1 MKAFITARIDK
12 TQVDRLI
19 SNGFEVE
26 QGGFGLTGVKLT
38 EAELIEKFKNI
49 EVAVVEFEN
58 ITDAVLES
66 AKRLKVVACL
76 RNEPGASLDIAA
88 ATKRGIPALFAPGRN
103 AVAVAEYTLGLMISI
118 ARSIPTTHH
127 LLRYT
132 DELTAVAYSDKS
144 GERKNVTSEWSMDPD
159 APFQR
164 FQGDELMGKT
174 VGLVGAGFIG
184 QEIAK
189 RVSAL
194 GMKLIAFDPYAKA
207 DQLAKLSITS
217 VGLDELAAQ
226 SDFVVMAAKVTP
238 ESTGLFGAKQFAA
251 MKPSAYFINTAR
263 AALVD
268 YDALFQALS
277 HKKIAGAGLD
287 VYPTEPLPGDSPFR
301 NLTNVVLSPH
311 LAGATRE
318 VVEHHSKMVVDDL
331 LGLLDGKVP
340 TRIANPTVMDDFMK
354 SGGLK

>member
-49 EVAVVEFEN
+49 EVAIVEFEN

-66 AKRLKVVACL
+66 AKSLKVVACL

-132 DELTAVAYSDKS
+132 DELTAVSYSDKS

-194 GMKLIAFDPYAKA
+194 GMKVIAFDPYAKA

-217 VGLDELAAQ
+217 LGLDELAAQ
-226 SDFVVMAAKVTP
+226 SDFVVMAAKVTA
-238 ESTGLFGAKQFAA
+238 ESTGVFGVKQFEL
-251 MKPSAYFINTAR
+251 MKRGAYFINTAR

-268 YDALFQALS
+268 YDALFQAL
-277 HKKIAGAGLD
+277 KDQKIAGAGLD

-301 NLTNVVLSPH
+301 KLTNVVLSPH

-340 TRIANPTVMDDFMK
+340 TRLANPTVMDEFMK

>member
-217 VGLDELAAQ
+217 IGLDELAAQ

>member
-38 EAELIEKFKNI
+38 ETELIEKFKNI

-66 AKRLKVVACL
+66 ANRLKVVACL

-132 DELTAVAYSDKS
+132 DELTAVSYSDKS

-189 RVSAL
+189 RVAAL

-238 ESTGLFGAKQFAA
+238 ESTGLFGAKQFGL
-251 MKPSAYFINTAR
+251 MKSGAYFINTAR

-268 YDALFQALS
+268 YEALFQALNQ
-277 HKKIAGAGLD
+277 KKIAGAGLD

-301 NLTNVVLSPH
+301 KLTNVVLSPH

-331 LGLLDGKVP
+331 LGLIDGKVP
-340 TRIANPTVMDDFMK
+340 TRLANPSVMDEFMK

>member
-12 TQVDRLI
+12 TQVNRLI

-38 EAELIEKFKNI
+38 ETELIEKFKNI

-118 ARSIPTTHH
+118 ARSIPITHH

-132 DELTAVAYSDKS
+132 DELTAVSYSDKS

-189 RVSAL
+189 RVAAL

-207 DQLAKLSITS
+207 DQLAKLSISS

-238 ESTGLFGAKQFAA
+238 ESTGLFGAKQFGL
-251 MKPSAYFINTAR
+251 MKSGAYFINTAR

-268 YDALFQALS
+268 YEALFQALNQ
-277 HKKIAGAGLD
+277 KKIAGAGLD

-301 NLTNVVLSPH
+301 KLTNVVLSPH

-331 LGLLDGKVP
+331 LGLIDGKVP
-340 TRIANPTVMDDFMK
+340 TRLANPSVMDEFMK

>member
-12 TQVDRLI
+12 TQVERLV

-38 EAELIEKFKNI
+38 EAELIEKFKSI
-49 EVAVVEFEN
+49 EVAIVEFEN

-66 AKRLKVVACL
+66 AKNLKVVACL

-132 DELTAVAYSDKS
+132 DELTAVTYSDKS
-144 GERKNVTSEWSMDPD
+144 GERKNVTSEWSMDPG
-159 APFQR
+159 APFQK

-189 RVSAL
+189 RVAAL

-217 VGLDELAAQ
+217 VELDELAAQ

-277 HKKIAGAGLD
+277 QNKIAGAGLD

-301 NLTNVVLSPH
+301 KLTNVVLSPH

-340 TRIANPTVMDDFMK
+340 TRIANPAVMDNFMK

>member
-1 MKAFITARIDK
+1 MRAFITARIDK
-12 TQVDRLI
+12 TQVDRLV

-66 AKRLKVVACL
+66 AKNLKVVACL

-132 DELTAVAYSDKS
+132 DELTAVTYSDKS
-144 GERKNVTSEWSMDPD
+144 GERKNVTSEWSMDPG

-189 RVSAL
+189 RVAAL
-194 GMKLIAFDPYAKA
+194 EMKLIAFDPYAKA

-217 VGLDELAAQ
+217 LALDELATQ

-238 ESTGLFGAKQFAA
+238 ESTGLFGANQFAA

-268 YDALFQALS
+268 YDALFQALNENR
-277 HKKIAGAGLD
+277 IAGAGLD

-301 NLTNVVLSPH
+301 KLTNVVLSPH
-311 LAGATRE
+311 LAGASRE

-340 TRIANPTVMDDFMK
+340 TRIANPAVMDNFMK

>member
-26 QGGFGLTGVKLT
+26 QGGFGLTGVKLS

-118 ARSIPTTHH
+118 ARSIPITHH

-132 DELTAVAYSDKS
+132 DELTAVSYSDKS

-189 RVSAL
+189 RVAAL

-238 ESTGLFGAKQFAA
+238 ESTGLFGAKQFGL
-251 MKPSAYFINTAR
+251 MKSGAYFINTAR

-268 YDALFQALS
+268 YEALFQALNQ
-277 HKKIAGAGLD
+277 KKIAGAGLD

-301 NLTNVVLSPH
+301 KLTNVVLSPH

-331 LGLLDGKVP
+331 LGLIDGKLP
-340 TRIANPTVMDDFMK
+340 TRLANPSVMDEFMK

>member
-26 QGGFGLTGVKLT
+26 QGGFGLTGVKLS

-132 DELTAVAYSDKS
+132 DELTAVSYSDKS
-144 GERKNVTSEWSMDPD
+144 GERRNVTSEWSMDPD

-189 RVSAL
+189 RVAAL

-238 ESTGLFGAKQFAA
+238 ESTGLFGAKQFGL
-251 MKPSAYFINTAR
+251 MKSGAYFINTAR

-268 YDALFQALS
+268 YEALFQALNQ
-277 HKKIAGAGLD
+277 KKIAGAGLD

-301 NLTNVVLSPH
+301 KLTNVVLSPH

-331 LGLLDGKVP
+331 LGLIDGKVP
-340 TRIANPTVMDDFMK
+340 TRLANPSVMDEFMK

>member
-1 MKAFITARIDK
+1 
-12 TQVDRLI
+12 
-19 SNGFEVE
+19 
-26 QGGFGLTGVKLT
+26 
-38 EAELIEKFKNI
+38 
-49 EVAVVEFEN
+49 
-58 ITDAVLES
+58 
-66 AKRLKVVACL
+66 VVACL

-118 ARSIPTTHH
+118 ARSIPITHH

-132 DELTAVAYSDKS
+132 DELTAVSYSDKS

-189 RVSAL
+189 RVAAL

-238 ESTGLFGAKQFAA
+238 ESTGVFGAKQFGL
-251 MKPSAYFINTAR
+251 MKSGAYFINTAR

-268 YDALFQALS
+268 YEALFQALNQ
-277 HKKIAGAGLD
+277 KKIAGAGLD

-301 NLTNVVLSPH
+301 KLTNVVLSPH

-331 LGLLDGKVP
+331 LGLIDGKVP
-340 TRIANPTVMDDFMK
+340 TRLANPSVMDEFMK

>member
-38 EAELIEKFKNI
+38 ETELIEKFKNI

-58 ITDAVLES
+58 ITDAVLDS

-118 ARSIPTTHH
+118 ARSIPITHH

-132 DELTAVAYSDKS
+132 DELTAVSYSDKS

-189 RVSAL
+189 RVAAL

-238 ESTGLFGAKQFAA
+238 ESTGLFGAKQFGL
-251 MKPSAYFINTAR
+251 MKSGAYFINTAR

-268 YDALFQALS
+268 YEALFQALNQ
-277 HKKIAGAGLD
+277 KKIAGAGLD

-301 NLTNVVLSPH
+301 KLTNVVLSPH

-331 LGLLDGKVP
+331 LGLIDGKVP
-340 TRIANPTVMDDFMK
+340 TRLANPSVMDEFMK

>member
-189 RVSAL
+189 RVAAL

-340 TRIANPTVMDDFMK
+340 TRIANPTVMDEFMK

>member
-1 MKAFITARIDK
+1 
-12 TQVDRLI
+12 
-19 SNGFEVE
+19 
-26 QGGFGLTGVKLT
+26 
-38 EAELIEKFKNI
+38 
-49 EVAVVEFEN
+49 
-58 ITDAVLES
+58 
-66 AKRLKVVACL
+66 
-76 RNEPGASLDIAA
+76 
-88 ATKRGIPALFAPGRN
+88 
-103 AVAVAEYTLGLMISI
+103 MISI

-189 RVSAL
+189 RVAAL

-277 HKKIAGAGLD
+277 QKKIAGAGLD

-301 NLTNVVLSPH
+301 KLTNVVLSPH

-331 LGLLDGKVP
+331 LGLIDGKVP
-340 TRIANPTVMDDFMK
+340 TRLANPSVMDEFMK

>member
-189 RVSAL
+189 RVAAL

-238 ESTGLFGAKQFAA
+238 ESTGVFGVKQFGL
-251 MKPSAYFINTAR
+251 MKRGAYFINTAR

-277 HKKIAGAGLD
+277 QKKIAGAGLD

-301 NLTNVVLSPH
+301 KLTNVVLSPH

-331 LGLLDGKVP
+331 LDLLDGKVP
-340 TRIANPTVMDDFMK
+340 TRLANPVVIDEFMK

>member
-49 EVAVVEFEN
+49 DVAVVEFEN

-118 ARSIPTTHH
+118 ARSIPITHH

-132 DELTAVAYSDKS
+132 DELTAVSYSDKS

-189 RVSAL
+189 RVAAL

-238 ESTGLFGAKQFAA
+238 ESTGLFGAKQFGL
-251 MKPSAYFINTAR
+251 MKSGAYFINTAR

-268 YDALFQALS
+268 YEALFQALNQ
-277 HKKIAGAGLD
+277 KKIAGAGLD

-301 NLTNVVLSPH
+301 KLTNVVLSPH

-331 LGLLDGKVP
+331 LGLIDGKVP
-340 TRIANPTVMDDFMK
+340 TRLANPSVMDEFMK

>member
-1 MKAFITARIDK
+1 M
-12 TQVDRLI
+12 
-19 SNGFEVE
+19 
-26 QGGFGLTGVKLT
+26 
-38 EAELIEKFKNI
+38 
-49 EVAVVEFEN
+49 
-58 ITDAVLES
+58 
-66 AKRLKVVACL
+66 
-76 RNEPGASLDIAA
+76 DIAA

-118 ARSIPTTHH
+118 ARSIPITHH

-132 DELTAVAYSDKS
+132 DELTAVSYSDKS

-189 RVSAL
+189 RVAAL

-238 ESTGLFGAKQFAA
+238 ESTGLFGAKQFGL
-251 MKPSAYFINTAR
+251 MKSGAYFINTAR

-268 YDALFQALS
+268 YEALFQALNQ
-277 HKKIAGAGLD
+277 KKIAGAGLD

-301 NLTNVVLSPH
+301 KLTNVVLSPH

-331 LGLLDGKVP
+331 LGLIDGKVP
-340 TRIANPTVMDDFMK
+340 TRLANPSVMDEFMK

>member
-12 TQVDRLI
+12 TQIDRLI

-49 EVAVVEFEN
+49 DVAVVEFEN
-58 ITDAVLES
+58 VTDAVLES
-66 AKRLKVVACL
+66 AKSLKVVACL
-76 RNEPGASLDIAA
+76 RNEPGASLDIAG

-132 DELTAVAYSDKS
+132 DELTAVSYSDKS
-144 GERKNVTSEWSMDPD
+144 GERKSVTSEWSMDPD

-189 RVSAL
+189 RVAAL
-194 GMKLIAFDPYAKA
+194 GMKVIAFDPYAKA

-217 VGLDELAAQ
+217 IGLDELAAQ

-238 ESTGLFGAKQFAA
+238 ESTGVFGAKQFGL
-251 MKPSAYFINTAR
+251 MKSGAYFINTAR

-268 YDALFQALS
+268 YDALFQALNN
-277 HKKIAGAGLD
+277 KKIAGAGLD

-301 NLTNVVLSPH
+301 KLTNVVLSPH
-311 LAGATRE
+311 LAGATRQ

-331 LGLLDGKVP
+331 LGLIDGKVP
-340 TRIANPTVMDDFMK
+340 TRLANPSVMDEFMK

>member
-38 EAELIEKFKNI
+38 ETELIEKFKNI

-118 ARSIPTTHH
+118 ARSIPITHH

-132 DELTAVAYSDKS
+132 DELTAVSYSDKS

-189 RVSAL
+189 RVAAL

-238 ESTGLFGAKQFAA
+238 ESTGLFGAKQFGL
-251 MKPSAYFINTAR
+251 MKSGAYFINTAR

-268 YDALFQALS
+268 YEALFQALNQ
-277 HKKIAGAGLD
+277 KKIAGAGLD

-301 NLTNVVLSPH
+301 KLTNVVLSPH

-331 LGLLDGKVP
+331 LGLIDGKVP
-340 TRIANPTVMDDFMK
+340 TRLANPSVMDEFMK

>member
-1 MKAFITARIDK
+1 
-12 TQVDRLI
+12 LI

-174 VGLVGAGFIG
+174 AGLVGAGFIG

>member
-49 EVAVVEFEN
+49 DVAVVEFEN

-132 DELTAVAYSDKS
+132 DELTAVSYSDKS

-189 RVSAL
+189 RVAAL
-194 GMKLIAFDPYAKA
+194 GMKVIAFDPYAKA

-217 VGLDELAAQ
+217 LALDELAAQ

-238 ESTGLFGAKQFAA
+238 ESTGVFGAKQFGL
-251 MKPSAYFINTAR
+251 MKSGAYFINTAR

-268 YDALFQALS
+268 YDALFQALNN
-277 HKKIAGAGLD
+277 KKIAGAGLD

-301 NLTNVVLSPH
+301 KLTNVVLSPH

-340 TRIANPTVMDDFMK
+340 TRLANPSVMDEFMK
-354 SGGLK
+354 TGGLK

>member
-12 TQVDRLI
+12 TQVDRLV
-19 SNGFEVE
+19 SNGFDVE
-26 QGGFGLTGVKLT
+26 QGGFGITGVKLT
-38 EAELIEKFKNI
+38 ETELIEKFKNI

-66 AKRLKVVACL
+66 AKNLKVVACL
-76 RNEPGASLDIAA
+76 RNEPGASLDIAS

-132 DELTAVAYSDKS
+132 DELTAVTYSDKS
-144 GERKNVTSEWSMDPD
+144 GERKNVTSEWSMDPG

-189 RVSAL
+189 RVAAL

-217 VGLDELAAQ
+217 VALDELAAQ

-238 ESTGLFGAKQFAA
+238 ESTGLFGANQFAA

-268 YDALFQALS
+268 YDALFQALNEN
-277 HKKIAGAGLD
+277 KIAGAGLD
-287 VYPTEPLPGDSPFR
+287 VYPTEPLPGGSPFR
-301 NLTNVVLSPH
+301 KLTNVVLSPH

-340 TRIANPTVMDDFMK
+340 SRIANPDVMDNFMK

>member
-12 TQVDRLI
+12 TQVNRLI
-19 SNGFEVE
+19 SSGFEVE
-26 QGGFGLTGVKLT
+26 QGGFGLTGVKLS
-38 EAELIEKFKNI
+38 EAELIEKFKDI
-49 EVAVVEFEN
+49 EVGIVEFEN
-58 ITDAVLES
+58 ITAAVLAS

-88 ATKRGIPALFAPGRN
+88 ATKQGVPALFAPGRN

-132 DELTAVAYSDKS
+132 DDLTTVSYSDKS
-144 GERKNVTSEWSMDPD
+144 GERKNVTSEWSMDLD

-189 RVSAL
+189 RVAAL
-194 GMKLIAFDPYAKA
+194 GMKVVAFDPYAKA
-207 DQLAKLSITS
+207 DQLAKLSIKTTE
-217 VGLDELAAQ
+217 LDQLAAQ

-238 ESTGLFGAKQFAA
+238 ESAGLFGVKQFAL
-251 MKPSAYFINTAR
+251 MKGSAYFINTAR

-268 YDALFQALS
+268 YDALFKVLKEKRLPGPPLMSIQLS
-277 HKKIAGAGLD
+277 HCQVI
-287 VYPTEPLPGDSPFR
+287 
-301 NLTNVVLSPH
+301 
-311 LAGATRE
+311 
-318 VVEHHSKMVVDDL
+318 HHFA
-331 LGLLDGKVP
+331 P
-340 TRIANPTVMDDFMK
+340 
-354 SGGLK
+354 